1 VDWNLNDLGFLEDI
15 NWDEKSLSSQ
25 NHDTGSTSSEF
36 LDHIMNSG
44 PSLEGLEFTSD
55 NEEDLDE
62 HLQPGKDF
70 VSPTRKRTI
79 HDVEE
84 SPVLPLQDGNSFSIS
99 NIQIITVIRPILTIS
114 TMNLL
119 EKSNILNVFI
129 RRRPSRPFLEVK

>member
-1 VDWNLNDLGFLEDI
+1 VDWNLNDLSLLHNI

-25 NHDTGSTSSEF
+25 DHDSGSTSSEF

-62 HLQPGKDF
+62 HLQLVKDS

-84 SPVLPLQDGNSFSIS
+84 SPVLPLQDGNIFHYL
-99 NIQIITVIRPILTIS
+99 ILRS
-114 TMNLL
+114 LQ
-119 EKSNILNVFI
+119 
-129 RRRPSRPFLEVK
+129 

>member
-25 NHDTGSTSSEF
+25 DHDTSSTSSDF
-36 LDHIMNSG
+36 LDHIMNFG

-62 HLQPGKDF
+62 HLQLVKDS
-70 VSPTRKRTI
+70 VRPTRKRTI

-84 SPVLPLQDGNSFSIS
+84 SPFLQLQDGNIFHYL
-99 NIQIITVIRPILTIS
+99 ILRS
-114 TMNLL
+114 LQL
-119 EKSNILNVFI
+119 SG
-129 RRRPSRPFLEVK
+129 